1 MLYKSLFVL
10 VDVFGKFGV
19 FVLSVEIYQRVVH
32 LVHPEKSGATWH
44 PPPAPLLPILMP
56 LLLFLLLLLLLLFV
70 HACFGGSSFQR
81 KMGNLFSEVV
91 NCANISDDKV
101 GLGKKKIPS
110 QGFQWDMEKRQ

>member
-1 MLYKSLFVL
+1 MFCKSLFVL

-44 PPPAPLLPILMP
+44 PPPAPLLPIIMP
-56 LLLFLLLLLLLLFV
+56 ILLL
-70 HACFGGSSFQR
+70 HAFFGGSSFQR

-110 QGFQWDMEKRQ
+110 QGFQS

>member
-44 PPPAPLLPILMP
+44 PPPAPLLPIIMP
-56 LLLFLLLLLLLLFV
+56 ILLLHAFFGFGFLVFNV
-70 HACFGGSSFQR
+70 KWEICFPRS
-81 KMGNLFSEVV
+81 
-91 NCANISDDKV
+91 
-101 GLGKKKIPS
+101 
-110 QGFQWDMEKRQ
+110 

>member
-1 MLYKSLFVL
+1 MFCKSLFVL

-44 PPPAPLLPILMP
+44 PPPAPLLPIIMSL
-56 LLLFLLLLLLLLFV
+56 LLFLLFLLLLLLLLFV
-70 HACFGGSSFQR
+70 HAGFGGSSFER

-110 QGFQWDMEKRQ
+110 QGFQS

>member
-44 PPPAPLLPILMP
+44 PPPAPLLPIIMS
-56 LLLFLLLLLLLLFV
+56 LLLLLLLLLSLLP
-70 HACFGGSSFQR
+70 SS
-81 KMGNLFSEVV
+81 KSSCPPSSSTHVL
-91 NCANISDDKV
+91 V
-101 GLGKKKIPS
+101 GLVLNVKWEICFPRS
-110 QGFQWDMEKRQ
+110 